1 MAIPQS
7 LVWMIMA
14 VTAQQNLAVV
24 DGDPAFYRVD
34 TRTPAHE
41 LGPGVAADAVN
52 KRFEDGRAWPRL
64 CVEREPWGLPA
75 ANLIPQ
81 GSEYVGLPHAKP
93 YFNLSAIV
101 KPDTEYTIIFGADEG
116 GVNLEFL
123 SLDIVSGGP
132 GSMARFTTGED
143 VSNCSLSSNG
153 AGESV
158 TAILFASA
166 RPNDCAFVRFNDPE
180 GFDVTVVVTDEW
192 RPEDGGRGRVWL
204 IQSGN
209 APKGVPL
216 NGQDVWGEARL
227 VPCFNGLVLLRHGNE
242 RHYFGAA
249 AAAANQIQLNCA
261 ANWVDRDQVFL
272 WGDVSQ
278 DSAFIG
284 GAPLALMNIA
294 YVQVVAGNKCE
305 LYADYALTQQYTW
318 DSAVGRFYLE
328 RQAAAPG
335 FYGNGAP
342 PLLAQPN
349 ALGAT
354 LWEVGFL
361 PVPVKLQVTNTVTT
375 TGIWTVPNHRL
386 TPGDKV
392 TLAAMPAGH
401 TPANGDYYAY
411 PVNDH
416 QLQLYDTQANAML
429 AANGSTA
436 GLEVISD
443 AGENLP
449 TLVKGGA
456 SSLPMPP
463 AREGFYTET
472 NQLVLVTGANN
483 INISDPNDPL
493 HYTPYQNSLTAN
505 LGESDAVVA
514 VSTFQAADC
523 LVFLKQNSVLALY
536 NFAEGAAQW
545 ALRSVTREY
554 GCAAALSV
562 RQWGNNLLFLS
573 RRGLDRVTLSA
584 FGVILPVEK
593 PVSYN
598 VKKYTDL
605 IDWTAAGQAV
615 VETWNNRL
623 FLAAPARGQ
632 QGAKVNNLVL
642 VLNYLNSEPQ
652 KEVWGWEGLWTGAA
666 LQVYGFAPCDVYG
679 ENRLLFCDYNGQVN
693 WLGDG
698 WLDLGLT
705 PIADSLTT
713 RLYGGADKQRKKWL
727 KGLLVWDTCGPKLGV
742 TAVSPGY
749 NELQTLLT
757 DLVYDRTLY
766 LDGRAGVYDP
776 ATQQPP
782 FKTPGRADYSLAGPG
797 ELIGGQP
804 DAHQNIAETVR
815 MRVDDWGLQL
825 VITNKTGSCRLV
837 SVEVEGRRGP
847 KAGSRTV

>member
-1 MAIPQS
+1 MKHWI
-7 LVWMIMA
+7 LIMA
-14 VTAQQNLAVV
+14 MAAQQGPAVA

-34 TRTPAHE
+34 ARTPAHE
-41 LGPGVAADAVN
+41 LPPGVAADAVN

-64 CVEREPWGLPA
+64 CVERQAWGLPA
-75 ANLIPQ
+75 ASLVPAN
-81 GSEYVGLPHAKP
+81 SVYVGLPPPANPFYRLNTILKP
-93 YFNLSAIV
+93 N
-101 KPDTEYTIIFGADEG
+101 TEYTIVF
-116 GVNLEFL
+116 
-123 SLDIVSGGP
+123 GP
-132 GSMARFTTGED
+132 GEKGLNETFLGMDIASTGPGDMASFTTGDD
-143 VSNCSLSSNG
+143 VSNYSL
-153 AGESV
+153 AGKAAGGRV
-158 TAILFASA
+158 TALLFASA
-166 RPNDCAFVRFNDPE
+166 RPNDCAFARFNDPD
-180 GFDVTVVVTDEW
+180 GFDVTVVCTDDW
-192 RPEDGGRGRVWL
+192 RGEDGGRGRAWV

-209 APKGVPL
+209 APREVPL
-216 NGQDVWGEARL
+216 NGQDIWDESRL

-242 RHYFGAA
+242 RHYFDAA
-249 AAAANQIQLNCA
+249 AVAASQIQLNCA
-261 ANWVDRDQVFL
+261 ANWEDGDQVFL
-272 WGDVSQ
+272 WGDVTQ
-278 DSAFIG
+278 NSALVG
-284 GAPLALMNIA
+284 GAPPALMSA
-294 YVQVVAGNKCE
+294 CYVKVVAGNKCE
-305 LYADYALTQQYTW
+305 LYSDFALTQQYTW
-318 DSAVGRFYLE
+318 DSAIGRFYLE
-328 RQAAAPG
+328 RQAIAPG

-349 ALGAT
+349 ALGAS
-354 LWEVGFL
+354 LWQVGFL
-361 PVPVKLQVTNTVTT
+361 PVPVNLQVTNTAAAS
-375 TGIWTVPNHRL
+375 GIWTVPNHRL
-386 TPGDKV
+386 APGDKV

-401 TPANGDYYAY
+401 TPADGTYYAY
-411 PVNDH
+411 PLSDH
-416 QLQLYDTQANAML
+416 QLQLFDTQVNAML

-436 GLEVISD
+436 GIEVISNN
-443 AGENLP
+443 GENLP
-449 TLVKGGA
+449 YMIKGGA

-472 NQLVLVTGANN
+472 NQLVLVSGANN

-493 HYTPYQNSLTAN
+493 HYTPYQSSLTAN

-536 NFAEGAAQW
+536 NFAEGTAQW

-554 GCAAALSV
+554 GCVAARSV
-562 RQWGNNLLFLS
+562 RQWGNSLVFLS

-632 QGAKVNNLVL
+632 QGAKVNSMVL
-642 VLNYLNSEPQ
+642 ALNYLNSEPQ

-666 LQVYGFAPCDVYG
+666 LRVYGFAVSDVYG

-698 WLDLGLT
+698 WLDLGTT

-713 RLYGGADKQRKKWL
+713 RIYGGADKQRKKWL
-727 KGLLVWDTCGPKLGV
+727 KGLVVWDTCGPKLSV

-749 NELQTLLT
+749 NELQPLLA
-757 DLVYDRTLY
+757 DLVYDRTQY
-766 LDGRAGVYDP
+766 LDGRTAVYNP

-782 FKTPGRADYSLAGPG
+782 FSTPNRADYSPAGPG

-804 DAHQNIAETVR
+804 DAHQNIPETVR
-815 MRVDDWGLQL
+815 MRTDDWGVQL
-825 VITNKTGSCRLV
+825 LITNKTGSCRLV

-847 KAGSRTV
+847 KAGSRVV